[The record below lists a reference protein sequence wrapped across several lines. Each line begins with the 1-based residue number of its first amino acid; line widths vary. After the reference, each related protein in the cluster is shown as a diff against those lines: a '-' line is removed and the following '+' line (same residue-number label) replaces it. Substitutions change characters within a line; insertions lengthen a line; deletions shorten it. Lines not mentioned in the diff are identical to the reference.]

1 MEYNDTEV
9 RNAIRRRLIFC
20 RKEAGLSQAEVGEIV
35 GRSRNAVGSWE
46 QGLSLPDLDTFL
58 KLTKYYQKS
67 LSFMFGDTDE

>member
-9 RNAIRRRLIFC
+9 RSAIRRRLIFC